1 MSGLVCVSQ
10 KIRKLFEPEKQFVKL
25 RPARS
30 IKLVFPFVVKSIK
43 IKITAKFRDMEHLRF
58 EDTKRI
64 MSHEKFRD
72 FRETGPWKQ
81 NRFFI
86 FKNRNPNIRCGI
98 SSLLNFYAEEFQ
110 KDCKLRS
117 ENYGKR
123 R

>member
-1 MSGLVCVSQ
+1 MRFS
-10 KIRKLFEPEKQFVKL
+10 KDPKLFEPDKQFVKL
-25 RPARS
+25 RSAHS
-30 IKLVFPFVVKSIK
+30 IKVVFPYVVKAIK
-43 IKITAKFRDMEHLRF
+43 IKITAKFRDTEHLRF

-64 MSHEKFRD
+64 MSPETFRD

-86 FKNRNPNIRCGI
+86 FQNRNPNIRCGI
-98 SSLLNFYAEEFQ
+98 SFLLNFYAEEFQ